1 MLTVKD
7 TILNQN
13 VQVVSSPP
21 ITEAQEN
28 YDLGNVGEVKTEEV
42 PKRID
47 LSPLDEKDV
56 NTEPLTFEQEV
67 QGQVAADVRAGRVD
81 VSKLDPAMLTN
92 FMHDAIVARPIRLPS
107 MLDVKCK
114 DSNWWPRWVNFKAH
128 SGAMYNDAVAMG
140 FRKAV
145 KDEIVGLTTDLMIQ
159 PDGIKY
165 NDVILMV
172 IPTTKLFGA
181 YKYNALRSLQM
192 VGRKGAHRMAAREGE
207 QSLQGVINSLDAPS
221 GAKTEIR
228 RGIGIYEPTEKDFSR
243 F

>member
-1 MLTVKD
+1 MV
-7 TILNQN
+7 
-13 VQVVSSPP
+13 
-21 ITEAQEN
+21 
-28 YDLGNVGEVKTEEV
+28 
-42 PKRID
+42 
-47 LSPLDEKDV
+47 
-56 NTEPLTFEQEV
+56 
-67 QGQVAADVRAGRVD
+67 
-81 VSKLDPAMLTN
+81 
-92 FMHDAIVARPIRLPS
+92 
-107 MLDVKCK
+107 
-114 DSNWWPRWVNFKAH
+114 
-128 SGAMYNDAVAMG
+128 
-140 FRKAV
+140 
-145 KDEIVGLTTDLMIQ
+145 Q

-165 NDVILMV
+165 KDVMLMV